1 MQSNILC
8 MIDYSFHSLVDFN
21 KSFFNYKGGEII
33 WIGAVGFIS
42 RKDFVISIS
51 LDMPYKGYWVIGLN
65 KKNGVQFKYIFLFN
79 EFLIF
84 PSNAKSL
91 NPIWSK
97 NKLFWEV
104 EPLNK
109 TMMIDNMF
117 KFINLYV

>member
-1 MQSNILC
+1 MFN
-8 MIDYSFHSLVDFN
+8 YPFHSLVDFN
-21 KSFFNYKGGEII
+21 KSFFNYKGGEIT

-51 LDMPYKGYWVIGLN
+51 LDMPYNGYWVIGRN
-65 KKNGVQFKYIFLFN
+65 KTNGFEFKYIFLFN

-84 PSNAKSL
+84 PSKAKSF
-91 NPIWSK
+91 NPICSK
-97 NKLFWEV
+97 DKLFWEV

-117 KFINLYV
+117 KFIDLYV

>member
-1 MQSNILC
+1 
-8 MIDYSFHSLVDFN
+8 MIDYSFHSLVGFN

-65 KKNGVQFKYIFLFN
+65 KKNGVQFKYLFLFN

-109 TMMIDNMF
+109 LKMIDDMF

>member
-8 MIDYSFHSLVDFN
+8 MIDYSFHSLVGFN

-42 RKDFVISIS
+42 RNDFVISIS

-65 KKNGVQFKYIFLFN
+65 KKNGVQFKYLFLFN

-109 TMMIDNMF
+109 LKMIDDMF

>member
-1 MQSNILC
+1 
-8 MIDYSFHSLVDFN
+8 
-21 KSFFNYKGGEII
+21 
-33 WIGAVGFIS
+33 
-42 RKDFVISIS
+42 
-51 LDMPYKGYWVIGLN
+51 MPYKGYWVIGLN
-65 KKNGVQFKYIFLFN
+65 KKNGIQFKYLFSFN

-117 KFINLYV
+117 KFIDLYV